1 MFATPA
7 GDVMEL
13 QLGAVAAWEAGRRTD
28 GALEG
33 ARASLMGG
41 AALCVETVAYKADT
55 SSTCR
60 EMFACM

>member
-13 QLGAVAAWEAGRRTD
+13 QVGAVAAWEDVRRTD
-28 GALEG
+28 WFLEG
-33 ARASLMGG
+33 ARASVMRG
-41 AALCVETVAYKADT
+41 AALCVETVAFKAD
-55 SSTCR
+55 SASTCR